1 VNSWKVILATMVI
14 FGTGVVTGGLLV
26 HYSEGVQAPR
36 PPRVPGMKGPGQL
49 PNAGLVRLDFLRRAG
64 RDLQLTPEQR
74 ERLDKIIKESQ
85 ERTRKVMSPYLR
97 EELQRTRAEFREVLT
112 PEQRPKFDELLK
124 HQQQQQQQRA
134 RDQRHPPPPGQ
145 HLPEGAPVEPKK

>member
-26 HYSEGVQAPR
+26 RYADNARTAH
-36 PPRVPGMKGPGQL
+36 PPRGVGAGRPAQV
-49 PNAGLVRLDFLRRAG
+49 PNAGMVRLDFLRRAG
-64 RDLQLTPEQR
+64 RELGLTPDQH
-74 ERLDKIIKESQ
+74 ERLDKIIKDSQ
-85 ERTRKVMSPYLR
+85 ERTRKIMSPYMR

-112 PEQRPKFDELLK
+112 PEQRPKFDALLK
-124 HQQQQQQQRA
+124 QQQQQQRA

-145 HLPEGAPVEPKK
+145 RQPEAAPPEPKK